1 MELLVREILSMSKL
15 EQDTFKL
22 KLGEVKLLELIDTLT
37 KDLGFFLLLKKNITI
52 IKQIAPHLSVRTDCD
67 LLEKA
72 LKKHYS

>member
-37 KDLGFFLLLKKNITI
+37 KDLGFFLLLKKKYYYHKTNCSS
-52 IKQIAPHLSVRTDCD
+52 PLSTYR
-67 LLEKA
+67 L
-72 LKKHYS
+72 